1 MSINLM
7 TRLGELG
14 KISKGL
20 TPVVSV
26 YLDTRWADEHQR
38 DRGATNDFWR
48 GDCDHGDRRAGHRQL
63 GARSRQ

>member
-26 YLDTRWADEHQR
+26 YLDTR
-38 DRGATNDFWR
+38 
-48 GDCDHGDRRAGHRQL
+48 
-63 GARSRQ
+63 